1 MVNYK
6 LIPFYREKELYTLF
20 YDHENSHMYK
30 LQHGKKSF
38 AMFYLVI
45 LAVLLGSQYLDRI
58 YQVYKGPFVNT
69 ILFIAAFII
78 GYIIAK
84 MIYDNYYIQDTK
96 RKVIFD
102 GPTLQE
108 FAMKAK
114 KQFRIEIYA
123 CLFGVIV
130 AILCFA
136 LFFSINRIQP
146 LLIGCFS
153 ISALFI
159 ILFMKPFR
167 RLKMLKGFIEN
178 EISNEI
184 SIK

>member
-69 ILFIAAFII
+69 IFIAAFII

-84 MIYDNYYIQDTK
+84 MVYDNYYIQDTK

-102 GPTLQE
+102 GLTLQE

-114 KQFRIEIYA
+114 KQFRIEIYV

-146 LLIGCFS
+146 LLIGFFS

-167 RLKMLKGFIEN
+167 RLKMLNGFIEN
-178 EISNEI
+178 EIS
-184 SIK
+184 IK